1 MEGRGGEEDPF
12 HLFGVWPRAS
22 DRFFDRDLWSLVRRT
37 NILRRG
43 ALRSRSPR
51 EFRRLNPPRARGS
64 NGTGRTI
71 TTYA

>member
-51 EFRRLNPPRARGS
+51 EFRARGS